1 MDPLRECANANEN
14 ETSGEGDRLASFR
27 VERLSR
33 SALTWLRS
41 ADFHGLYSQ
50 LTECTMLDEDD
61 FREWFESITSDDRVV
76 LFGIVHEDTQTCKV
90 ALVGTGCLHF
100 AARYYR
106 ALASSASV
114 EDLVVDSAFRGRGLA
129 SMLVQGMVRYAHAR
143 KVYKISLHCKVPLL
157 GFYEANGFAHK
168 YDHAVVELRDARLP
182 RLGSKVERRKKRDR
196 VGQGEGDPWTFCAS
210 APTGSRRAPRRPR

>member
-1 MDPLRECANANEN
+1 MDPLRECANANAN

-61 FREWFESITSDDRVV
+61 FKEWFESITSDDRVV
-76 LFGIVHEDTQTCKV
+76 LFGIVHEDRQTCKV

-100 AARYYR
+100 AVRYYR
-106 ALASSASV
+106 ALACSASV

-143 KVYKISLHCKVPLL
+143 NVYKISLHCKVPLL

-168 YDHAVVELRDARLP
+168 YDHAVVELRATP
-182 RLGSKVERRKKRDR
+182 GCHGWVRR
-196 VGQGEGDPWTFCAS
+196 
-210 APTGSRRAPRRPR
+210 